1 MIFGNP
7 YEFAV
12 LIEYVPEWSNKTYM
26 NGLFHF
32 LLDGKMFPEEPE
44 NSSLGV
50 DLLDFLR
57 SGNALVSLPENFEI
71 FNMSKEAAFNLM
83 LGLAY
88 PDYRDDIDDPND
100 FDNFYLYQASTTN
113 IQDSGSYVFCV
124 RCDDVVRMVGAK
136 KQRQQLGPDGRY
148 FWEII
153 PNPEVVEVFMSV
165 DAVKEI
171 VRKVREY
178 DLATRK
184 KGLKLISS
192 TTPGGADCA

>member
-1 MIFGNP
+1 MIFGDP

-12 LIEYVPEWSNKTYM
+12 LIEIVPEWSDETYR

-32 LLDGKMFPEEPE
+32 IIDGKMFPEEPT

-50 DLLDFLR
+50 DLRAFLK
-57 SGNALVSLPENFEI
+57 SSALVSLPENCEI
-71 FNMSKEAAFNLM
+71 FNMNKEDAFNLM

-88 PDYRDDIDDPND
+88 PDYRDDVENPED
-100 FDNFYLYQASTTN
+100 FDNCYLYEASTPN
-113 IQDSGSYVFCV
+113 IQDPGSYFFCV
-124 RCDDVVRMVGAK
+124 RCNDAVRIIGAK
-136 KQRQQLGPDGRY
+136 KNRLQPGPDGGN
-148 FWEII
+148 FWERI

-192 TTPGGADCA
+192 TTPGGADSA

>member
-12 LIEYVPEWSNKTYM
+12 LIEYVPEWSTETFRY
-26 NGLFHF
+26 GLFHF
-32 LLDGKMFPEEPE
+32 MLDGKMFPEELVT
-44 NSSLGV
+44 STLGV
-50 DLLDFLR
+50 DLRDFLED
-57 SGNALVSLPENFEI
+57 SALVSLPENCEI
-71 FNMSKEAAFNLM
+71 FNMGKEDAFNLM

-124 RCDDVVRMVGAK
+124 RCDDIVRIVGAK
-136 KQRQQLGPDGRY
+136 KQRLLPGPDDRN
-148 FWEII
+148 FWEMI

-192 TTPGGADCA
+192 TTPGGADSA

>member
-12 LIEYVPEWSNKTYM
+12 LIEYVPEWSTETFRH
-26 NGLFHF
+26 GLFHF
-32 LLDGKMFPEEPE
+32 MLDGKMFPEELVT
-44 NSSLGV
+44 STLGV
-50 DLLDFLR
+50 DLRDFLED
-57 SGNALVSLPENFEI
+57 SALVSLPENCEI
-71 FNMSKEAAFNLM
+71 FNMSKEDAFNLM

-124 RCDDVVRMVGAK
+124 RCDDIVRIVGAK
-136 KQRQQLGPDGRY
+136 KQRLLPGPDDRN
-148 FWEII
+148 FWEMI

-192 TTPGGADCA
+192 TTPGGADSA

>member
-12 LIEYVPEWSNKTYM
+12 LIEYVPEWSNETDRY
-26 NGLFHF
+26 GLFHF
-32 LLDGKMFPEEPE
+32 MLDGKMFPEALTT
-44 NSSLGV
+44 STLDV
-50 DLLDFLR
+50 DIFFFLNH
-57 SGNALVSLPENFEI
+57 NALVSLPENCEI
-71 FNMSKEAAFNLM
+71 FNMSKEDAFNLM

-100 FDNFYLYQASTTN
+100 FDNFYLYKASTPN
-113 IQDSGSYVFCV
+113 IEDPGSYVFCV
-124 RCDDVVRMVGAK
+124 TCGDIARIIGAK
-136 KQRQQLGPDGRY
+136 KNRLQLGLDGEN
-148 FWEII
+148 FWDRI

-178 DLATRK
+178 DLSTRK

-192 TTPGGADCA
+192 TTPGGADSA